1 MDVNPAF
8 PFIFVLWL
16 CVLQHYDAYV
26 VLHLKMFGGLS
37 ALGVGDKDEGLP
49 ARLGEWPETHAF
61 VVGIVFIAVPCDGGG
76 ELHEQFL
83 LGKTAVGHQAQ
94 GSCVGEGSEVARVD
108 AEYLDE
114 ACATVV
120 VLWHVQLALHDEQ
133 GGVVENCHGWYSVA
147 VVFCS
152 MCGLR
157 SVCPV
162 GVLRERLQVC
172 SEALQAEQGGYG
184 VVDRC
189 ARFYVVSQ
197 PLFGSCPE
205 DALASVVGEGF
216 ETAVAKY
223 LGRAEAGRHFE
234 LAQCGSALHVHLD
247 DLLVVFGG
255 DEDRVVDIYYT
266 FRIACA
272 HISYGVA
279 VEADILYVLYVARWM
294 EADVYFVPSVEVFF
308 VADKG
313 IAAASDVGD
322 AAVVA
327 AWHTPVVEV
336 VLLVELWMRGW
347 L

>member
-1 MDVNPAF
+1 M
-8 PFIFVLWL
+8 
-16 CVLQHYDAYV
+16 
-26 VLHLKMFGGLS
+26 
-37 ALGVGDKDEGLP
+37 
-49 ARLGEWPETHAF
+49 
-61 VVGIVFIAVPCDGGG
+61 
-76 ELHEQFL
+76 
-83 LGKTAVGHQAQ
+83 
-94 GSCVGEGSEVARVD
+94 
-108 AEYLDE
+108 
-114 ACATVV
+114 
-120 VLWHVQLALHDEQ
+120 
-133 GGVVENCHGWYSVA
+133 
-147 VVFCS
+147 
-152 MCGLR
+152 
-157 SVCPV
+157 
-162 GVLRERLQVC
+162 
-172 SEALQAEQGGYG
+172 
-184 VVDRC
+184 
-189 ARFYVVSQ
+189 SQ

-234 LAQCGSALHVHLD
+234 LPQCSSAIHVHLD